1 MGSTSVLNRNA
12 VSEVPLMKSGFRW
25 GFAAMAATTLDFTV
39 LTTLTEVFGVYYVL
53 STALGAIS
61 GGTLSFL
68 LGRNWAFF
76 NKQNSIFGQAGRYL
90 VANFSS
96 IALNTTGVY
105 LLTEVISENH
115 YLVSK
120 VIIASCIGLLFN
132 FPMQRYFVFRK
143 RD

>member
-1 MGSTSVLNRNA
+1 MRSSIVLNKNT
-12 VSEVPLMKSGFRW
+12 VSDVPLVKSGFRW

-39 LTTLTEVFGVYYVL
+39 LTTFTEVFGVYYVL
-53 STALGAIS
+53 STALGALS

-76 NKQNSIFGQAGRYL
+76 NKDNSIFGQAGRYII
-90 VANFSS
+90 ANLSS
-96 IALNTTGVY
+96 IALNTSGVY
-105 LLTEVISENH
+105 LLTDVISDNH

-120 VIIASCIGLLFN
+120 VIVASCVGLLFN

-143 RD
+143 RN

>member
-1 MGSTSVLNRNA
+1 MANSAYLKKYI
-12 VSEVPLMKSGFRW
+12 VSDVPLVKSGFRW

-39 LTTLTEVFGVYYVL
+39 LTTLTEVFEVYYVI
-53 STALGAIS
+53 STALGAFF

-76 NKQNSIFGQAGRYL
+76 NRENNIFGQAGRYL

-96 IALNTTGVY
+96 ILFNTSGVY
-105 LLTEVISENH
+105 LLTEVISDNH

-120 VIIASCIGLLFN
+120 VIVASCIGFLFN